1 MPRLT
6 NCSLATRKSLAPIL
20 HGLPSL
26 HVRGQF
32 LSRQSGNFGG
42 LGAAMRAE
50 TRSPSNACYTC
61 QILCP
66 VTSESSFCADAK
78 NAASRL
84 KGSGLNEGW
93 AH

>member
-1 MPRLT
+1 MPRLKT
-6 NCSLATRKSLAPIL
+6 CPLATRMALAPIL

-61 QILCP
+61 QILSPVSLLLEFCP
-66 VTSESSFCADAK
+66 PVESRDFHRPVEVAY
-78 NAASRL
+78 
-84 KGSGLNEGW
+84 
-93 AH
+93 